1 MKRIALFNHGKG
13 LSQGDH
19 LSPLLF
25 NLVVDVFIIIL
36 MKVARKNYNSNF
48 MTSVYLE
55 VVLDDTMLFLKHD
68 LVSVDHLKWIM
79 VYFE

>member
-1 MKRIALFNHGKG
+1 MKRITLFNHGKG
-13 LSQGDH
+13 LSQGDY

-25 NLVVDVFIIIL
+25 NLVVDVFIIML

-55 VVLDDTMLFLKHD
+55 GVFNMQMIPCFSSNMT
-68 LVSVDHLKWIM
+68 W
-79 VYFE
+79 